1 MNEILIFIPARLG
14 SKRIKDKNIRKI
26 KGKPLI
32 YWTIRYAKKF
42 LKSDEDII
50 VSSDSKIIQKIS
62 LDEKVRFF
70 KTIDDL

>member
-1 MNEILIFIPARLG
+1 MGKEKRYMEKKTANIKNIMNEILIFIPARLG

-42 LKSDEDII
+42 LKSNKDII
-50 VSSDSKIIQKIS
+50 VS
-62 LDEKVRFF
+62 R
-70 KTIDDL
+70 